1 MIHQK
6 LKSLLKKLT
15 RQKRNIEV
23 KNLSRLRQLNIS
35 NEVIEELSNFL
46 CDTKLTDEE
55 IDLLCG
61 YVERIATQHFVRQM
75 LKQEYGK

>member
-1 MIHQK
+1 
-6 LKSLLKKLT
+6 
-15 RQKRNIEV
+15 
-23 KNLSRLRQLNIS
+23 
-35 NEVIEELSNFL
+35 VIEELSNFL

-61 YVERIATQHFVRQM
+61 YVERIATQHFVKQM